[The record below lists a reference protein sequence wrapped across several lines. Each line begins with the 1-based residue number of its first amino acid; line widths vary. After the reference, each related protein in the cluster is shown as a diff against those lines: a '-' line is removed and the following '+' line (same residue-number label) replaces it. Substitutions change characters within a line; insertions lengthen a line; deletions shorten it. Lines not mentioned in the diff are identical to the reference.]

1 MPVPQASQRR
11 SFLGLR
17 MACSS
22 LGCWGSTARRNH
34 RQIRLREMYC
44 GQASSNSRQSPSK
57 KLQQRFAR
65 PRTLRSCPGVRR
77 KSVPSGR
84 RSMGSSL
91 CIFALLCDELC
102 IRWVVQR
109 NKHGLAQA
117 LLFSDNQAA
126 VLQLPEDPRGALAAT
141 MELRLRLLQGEVQPD
156 GAVRLD
162 VAVLPGNAG
171 SVQQQCVEHLGV
183 VADVPQG
190 FILEKEPWKRHIGR
204 RWALRRELAKSF
216 HLTSCPIHQS
226 IHFCVD

>member
-1 MPVPQASQRR
+1 MPVPQTSQRR

-22 LGCWGSTARRNH
+22 FGCRGSTARRNH
-34 RQIRLREMYC
+34 RQSRLREMCC
-44 GQASSNSRQSPSK
+44 GQTPSSSRHSPPE
-57 KLQQRFAR
+57 KLQQRFVR
-65 PRTLRSCPGVRR
+65 PRTLRSCPGVKR

-109 NKHGLAQA
+109 NEGGLAQA

-126 VLQLPEDPRGALAAT
+126 VLQLPEDPRGALAAAV
-141 MELRLRLLQGEVQPD
+141 ELDLCLLQGEVQPD
-156 GAVRLD
+156 RAVRLD

-171 SVQQQCVEHLGV
+171 SVQQQRIEHLRV

-190 FILEKEPWKRHIGR
+190 FVLEKKPRKRHIGR
-204 RWALRRELAKSF
+204 RWALRRELAKNF
-216 HLTSCPIHQS
+216 HLTSYPIHQS